1 VVHDLAL
8 PGTPSPQSSRHG
20 HTADQQPGRRE
31 QALEHA
37 LTVLTVSESG
47 VSVLP
52 TLRVTVTMCYRPSTF
67 MSERPSV
74 RLDVSDVAQRWSRRV
89 TTVRGSAQ
97 QCDSCAY
104 LGVDTET
111 QVGVH
116 PQHTPCIA
124 LCFTLSAILT
134 AYEQTRTVMLR
145 FEHELTMGL

>member
-1 VVHDLAL
+1 MVHDLAL
-8 PGTPSPQSSRHG
+8 PGTPGPQSSRHG

-37 LTVLTVSESG
+37 LTVLPVSESG

-74 RLDVSDVAQRWSRRV
+74 RLEERECDNGDQER
-89 TTVRGSAQ
+89 TTMRISAQ
-97 QCDSCAY
+97 QCDICAY
-104 LGVDTET
+104 LGASTET

-116 PQHTPCIA
+116 PQHTLYSPMFHP
-124 LCFTLSAILT
+124 LLPFSPPTNRH
-134 AYEQTRTVMLR
+134 EQ
-145 FEHELTMGL
+145 